1 MSITPSYSGITTYTK
16 RLMVTMGENAFK
28 GLLAVLSL
36 GCGHTSLGTELSGV

>member
-1 MSITPSYSGITTYTK
+1 MSVTFSYSGVTTYAQS
-16 RLMVTMGENAFK
+16 LVVTMGGNAFK